1 MWDSESA
8 GSDRPRKHS
17 PGCDGVVI
25 NTEWGAF
32 GNTGSLDIIRTAYD
46 FQLDTQSLNPGKQ
59 VNKKFII
66 LNALSQVPSDD
77 HKIPPPPKVGKIQ
90 YKRSKIL
97 FVA

>member
-59 VNKKFII
+59 VNKKFKFKFKYVY
-66 LNALSQVPSDD
+66 LV
-77 HKIPPPPKVGKIQ
+77 
-90 YKRSKIL
+90 
-97 FVA
+97 